1 MPRVTD
7 LVTAFISWCCYSKH
21 LLLVYGL
28 LLETVRHTVEGV
40 SRYMQND
47 AERNERIKKL
57 AELIKDIKFAMLTTV
72 EEDGSL
78 RSRPMATQQTEFDG
92 DLWFFTGASSHKVY
106 DIDNN
111 PHVNVVF
118 AEPDDQSYVSI
129 SGRAYLVR
137 DQQKAKDLW
146 NPFYRTWF
154 PDGLDD
160 PDLALLKVEVTG
172 AEYWDSP
179 SSAVVHL
186 YGLAKALVTGQR
198 PQPGD
203 NEKLDLTNTAGA

>member
-1 MPRVTD
+1 M
-7 LVTAFISWCCYSKH
+7 KN
-21 LLLVYGL
+21 
-28 LLETVRHTVEGV
+28 E
-40 SRYMQND
+40 
-47 AERNERIKKL
+47 AERNESIKKL
-57 AELIKDIKFAMLTTV
+57 AELIKDIQFSMLTTV
-72 EEDGSL
+72 EADGSL

-92 DLWFFTGASSHKVY
+92 DLWFFTGVSSHKVH
-106 DIDNN
+106 DIENN
-111 PHVNVVF
+111 PQVNVAF
-118 AEPDDQSYVSI
+118 SNPQDQSYVSI
-129 SGRAYLVR
+129 KGRAYLVR

-160 PDLALLKVEVTG
+160 PDLALLKIETEG

-186 YGLAKALVTGQR
+186 FGLAKALATGQR

-203 NEKLDLTNTAGA
+203 NEKLDLGNQAS